1 MQERQLKAR
10 LTKIKNSINEVVK
23 LKKEADQ
30 KRDNLFA
37 EIMSELD
44 QDYDR
49 MVTLVRIARFELVL
63 DDIFN
68 NNTDHDDDKD
78 WAV

>member
-10 LTKIKNSINEVVK
+10 LTKVKNSINEVVK

-30 KRDNLFA
+30 KRDTLFA

-44 QDYDR
+44 QDYDK
-49 MVTLVRIARFELVL
+49 MVTLVRVAKFELIL
-63 DDIFN
+63 NDIFEN
-68 NNTDHDDDKD
+68 HANDEDDKD